1 MAGANDYFSYDY
13 TDKLNRADEALKRW
27 KKEQATAT
35 LRPALV
41 AAEGKTAEGE
51 AQDLALSKSLNVPS
65 AMVSAAPDFAR
76 QAQKF
81 NDIASNDILADWAQR
96 GTRNATFARDDTN
109 GLLRI
114 LDTLADASEKL
125 TREVV
130 PNAGRQLVHG
140 AADVNKSLV
149 GAAQGVAENT
159 LGTNNVVTQ
168 YLNGV
173 QRWIDYA
180 RPADVKADSWLGQL
194 GYDFIR
200 SAPQMFSQIG
210 TAVATGGTGSMAMM
224 AAQIAGGSY
233 ADLREQGVSP
243 ERALDSAIMNAGM
256 QAPLE
261 KLGLDKF
268 LGIFK
273 SQSVKDTV
281 MRFLGAAGAE
291 GLTEFVQ
298 KYPEFATNIW
308 GMAEKAFPEDTGEQ
322 LKYFAQQVTDRENLA
337 EATKEGVY
345 EGLIGAMWGGAGGAV
360 RLLSNQQARTRAQR
374 FAESLTELK
383 QVVDESKTG
392 QLSPDVMEDFLKSS
406 STTLGQNVVVPVKAL
421 LDIYD
426 SGVDISGAFDE
437 FSNIDGLRKLAEE
450 TPDADIPTT
459 PAALLAR
466 LDTEGVAK
474 VAEVLKE
481 TPNAPSVVELLS
493 MQEEDKQ
500 EEIDAVYA
508 DAGERAGR
516 RNAFQQEEARL
527 TREMTPHVGA
537 EAAEQYVKLM
547 SAQAKAFEY
556 SYGVSAVDLMRRRS
570 VEFVNAG
577 DESRLDSDPSRGF
590 RPIEGVDTLGQSVY
604 HGSPYDFDSFSLDH
618 LGKGEGA
625 QAHGWGLYFAQD
637 RGVSDGYKEA
647 GSRKYKTDGQ
657 VYKVEIP
664 EDDVLLDEQKNFAE
678 QPPAVQS
685 ALLELYKSFSED
697 KQAEFRSEA
706 RQLIRHDHE
715 EVRQRQAPL
724 WQAEIEAGYKEKS
737 LQAVALPVPE
747 GNSSFGGITKSRR
760 AYMQAL
766 DRLSDYYTAEEIE
779 RLKTDSAFYDSE
791 VKAAKQAH
799 KEASKALKD
808 FNTQEK
814 ESLERDRSVI
824 DGLSIEELLARQ
836 DGKFLY
842 TGLEIMAGSPQEASR
857 LLAEKGIKGI
867 TYDGNRDG
875 RCFVVFDDTA
885 VSILEKYYQ
894 TETENQRRRAEVEI
908 SKDKAI
914 IRLFKGSDLSSIA
927 HESAHIFLDDLL
939 NVAGAGDSIVLGNLT
954 KAVEKLGDKS
964 ETLQNLLAGEVDKE
978 SVRKALGEL
987 DQQIAEKEQYR
998 DMYKEDVKEGRKRI
1012 KEYESTDTH
1021 AEGEA
1026 YYISK
1031 TYDSVADYDQNLQGL
1046 RSAKAERKILVDALR
1061 QIEGRERAFD
1071 DVNIL
1076 CDFAEVPHLEEGLTD
1091 GQKVQ
1096 LQETAAKGF
1105 EQYLSEGKAPSKKL
1119 EGVFSRFFK
1128 WLKGLYASFRDYV
1141 GMPLTDEVRQVY
1153 DRMLSFEAESKT
1165 NPTLEAA
1172 FGQEEDFL
1180 LETELAEEDKKELDD
1195 MLAVAEGEAV
1205 GKKEIE
1211 REKKLKA
1218 AYKEFYKEALA
1229 ELDQDVL
1236 VSEVIF
1242 AYRTDASK
1250 HRGWR
1255 KWQDQKTGGWKNGVG
1270 SKGGGINRKDFDEY
1284 LGTGVTDTVI
1294 QLAPWLIN
1302 IHNKGASLEG
1312 IAQEWLYP
1320 EASARDSLIANEHG
1334 ETDWRATGLGYDLG
1348 QAIYDWLV
1356 ENGSSKEEAAKKIAW
1371 RRALE
1376 EVDGKGHTSIEY
1388 EEQLDD
1394 RFLASDDY
1402 GQYLE
1407 AVDVALASQNKEA
1420 NEKGELAY
1428 LRKKTKELEA
1438 EKADAQK
1445 KLVEARTKLEQAT
1458 AEFKEAKE
1466 GWRASRKA
1474 EKEAEAAVNKADKA
1488 AVKELKKELTAARN
1502 AAKKAQARLN
1512 RIAPKYNELSKTF
1525 TQVKNLA
1532 EKFAREVDE
1541 HRRKIWA
1548 LRQLESGVPSEQYFR
1563 EHARKELATAQVGK
1577 LNFGNYTQILR
1588 KSLSARNK
1596 AAKKGDFLKASTE
1609 MRRARYAFALLQEA
1623 RLAKKEIAK
1632 IPAMAKK
1639 MVKAKPGTY
1648 PGAQTEGVR
1657 KVAVAMGFVKDTGP
1671 IDAIADKLSLK
1682 ECVAAAIG
1690 NTDSVDVMPTFDEW
1704 LLQLQNPDD
1713 QLRAQGIPI
1722 DWNLLTVEEAR
1733 QVGNLVSFLLKSGRD
1748 QSRNIKASL
1757 QLRIDGIVESAVQS
1771 MSELETYYG
1780 KEVNSVAD
1788 KLNTSFTSIDTLE
1801 WQCRK
1806 ADAFQNVPGR
1816 KDSKEGV
1823 MEREILNPLREAMNK
1838 YQTRLQGTYKAILP
1852 HITQLMT
1859 SAQGW
1864 CKEYGRHGFFI
1875 RDEEGNRIEDI
1886 PEELKMNGAKGW
1898 TSEMVMALA
1907 FNLGN
1912 AGNRER
1918 LRNSFLKPDG
1928 SGGISYNT
1936 VSLLLGDDA
1945 AAVLF
1950 ELDDETKASILKK
1963 RPRRE
1968 GLLSAEDWKAVQG
1981 VWDVFGSQWEDT
1993 QKAHTKMYGFAP
2005 AGVDAA
2011 SFAVTVKGQR
2021 VNLAGGYYPIKYD
2034 RNVDSNAQM
2043 WSEKDEIME
2052 RSEGIAPV
2060 PAARKGHTMGR
2071 VSHTGRPLDLS
2082 VGFIDRCLVDSAR
2095 FIELGN
2101 VVRFAD
2107 KVTQDSRFA
2116 AEYTRA
2122 YGREDYRRIRPNLK
2136 GMVVDDGTPTGNLY
2150 RAAEKARQ
2158 HLTFFALAGNMKVAA
2173 IQMTAVFPAMG
2184 DIGISPVLKGLAQ
2197 LCTGGM
2203 GMVRDVWQASP
2214 YMERR
2219 FQNIDQDLARRATKF
2234 KPDSKMQLIR
2244 NGKIYNWDTVANIG
2258 MMPISIAD
2266 TIASTAIWLGAYH
2279 KKLAELQGHSSGWKV
2294 DTDSKFHSE
2303 AVQFADKTVAASNPD
2318 NDALSR
2324 SAFGR
2329 DKGIARLFNI
2339 FTGAT
2344 VKFAQRTRYAYQGW
2358 RKGEI
2363 SGKEFAKMEMYDLM
2377 FPSVAM
2383 VVMLGIAQGLFSG
2396 DDDDNEK
2403 LVALS
2408 ANTFLGQAAMLFPV
2422 WGNTMADLISCMI
2435 GTAPVRRGGL
2445 SSPID
2450 TPIQLAKDFVQGV
2463 TTWNTDK
2470 LLWSTLDVASFISRI
2485 PIGPVARRASKGLD
2499 QWEEGDGTPFSIFMP
2514 RSGK

>member
-13 TDKLNRADEALKRW
+13 TDKFNRADEALKRY
-27 KKEQATAT
+27 KKEQATAN
-35 LRPALV
+35 LRPALL

-51 AQDLALSKSLNVPS
+51 AEALSLSKSLNVP
-65 AMVSAAPDFAR
+65 AEVASAAPEYAR
-76 QAQKF
+76 QAQQF
-81 NDIASNDILADWAQR
+81 NDIANNDILADWAQR

-109 GLLRI
+109 ALLGVLDYLGGL
-114 LDTLADASEKL
+114 SEKL

-130 PNAGRQLVHG
+130 PNVGKQLVHG
-140 AADVNKSLV
+140 AADVNSSLV
-149 GAAQGVAENT
+149 GAVQGVAENT

-168 YLNGV
+168 YLDGV
-173 QRWIDYA
+173 QRWINWA
-180 RPADVKADSWLGQL
+180 RPEAVKADSWIGQL

-200 SAPQMFSQIG
+200 SAPQMGSQIG
-210 TAVATGGTGSMAMM
+210 AFVSTGGVGSTAMM
-224 AAQIAGGSY
+224 AAQIAGGTY
-233 ADLREQGVSP
+233 KDLRDQGVSP
-243 ERALDSAIMNAGM
+243 QRALDSAIMNAGM

-261 KLGLDKF
+261 NLGLDRF
-268 LGIFK
+268 LKIFK
-273 SQSVKDTV
+273 SQSLKDTA
-281 MRFLGAAGAE
+281 MRILGAAGTE

-298 KYPEFATNIW
+298 KYPEFASNIW
-308 GMAEKAFPEDTGEQ
+308 GMAETAFPEDAEGQ
-322 LKYFAQQVTDRENLA
+322 LKYFAQQVTDRKNLA

-360 RLLSNQQARTRAQR
+360 RLLSNQQARARAQN
-374 FAESLTELK
+374 FADALVELK
-383 QVVDESKTG
+383 QTVDATKTE
-392 QLSPDVMEDFLKSS
+392 QLSPEVMEDFLTSA
-406 STTLGQNVVVPVKAL
+406 STTLGQTVTVPAKAL
-421 LDIYD
+421 VDIYD
-426 SGVDISGAFDE
+426 SGVDVTEAFDD
-437 FSNIDGLRKLAEE
+437 SGNIDDLRKLAEE
-450 TPDADIPTT
+450 APDAPILTT

-466 LDTEGVAK
+466 LDTEGVTK

-508 DAGERAGR
+508 DANERAGK

-537 EAAEQYVKLM
+537 EAAQQYVKLM

-577 DESRLDSDPSRGF
+577 DESRLDSDPNRGF

-604 HGSPYDFDSFSLDH
+604 HGSPYDFDSFSLDY

-678 QPPAVQS
+678 QSPAVQS

-706 RQLIRHDHE
+706 RQLIQHDHE

-814 ESLERDRSVI
+814 ETLERDRSVI

-875 RCFVVFDDTA
+875 RCFVVFDDNA

-894 TETENQRRRAEVEI
+894 TETEKQRRRAEVEI

-939 NVAGAGDSIVLGNLT
+939 NVASAGDSIVLGNLT
-954 KAVEKLGDKS
+954 NAANKLESKS
-964 ETLQNLLAGEVDKE
+964 EVFENFLKGELTKENIRSALTEIEQTVEDATKYRNDNKKYITGVRKELKELDSKPVHGENDAYRGHILAIQVQEYEDNSRLLA
-978 SVRKALGEL
+978 
-987 DQQIAEKEQYR
+987 
-998 DMYKEDVKEGRKRI
+998 
-1012 KEYESTDTH
+1012 
-1021 AEGEA
+1021 
-1026 YYISK
+1026 
-1031 TYDSVADYDQNLQGL
+1031 
-1046 RSAKAERKILVDALR
+1046 SAKAEKKILADALR
-1061 QIEGRERAFD
+1061 QIEGRERAFN

-1091 GQKVQ
+1091 EQKVQ
-1096 LQETAAKGF
+1096 LQETTAKGF
-1105 EQYLSEGKAPSKKL
+1105 EQYLSEGKAPNKQL

-1141 GMPLTDEVRQVY
+1141 GMPLTDNVRQVY
-1153 DRMLSFEAESKT
+1153 DRMLSFEAEAKT

-1180 LETELAEEDKKELDD
+1180 LETDISEEDRQELEDQLSVVNATVIDNRQKEY
-1195 MLAVAEGEAV
+1195 M
-1205 GKKEIE
+1205 
-1211 REKKLKA
+1211 KA
-1218 AYKEFYKEALA
+1218 WKRFYKEALA
-1229 ELDQDVL
+1229 ETRTELEVLDPDGFCAFYHNKFNEKDVAWYFGDKYARKL
-1236 VSEVIF
+1236 SFAHPDRIDHWNRQKRNLDTECSEFMGRDVDPIEAYQRVIDLWGQ
-1242 AYRTDASK
+1242 Y
-1250 HRGWR
+1250 GN
-1255 KWQDQKTGGWKNGVG
+1255 WKNMIRE
-1270 SKGGGINRKDFDEY
+1270 KAKELAHKKTDEF
-1284 LGTGVTDTVI
+1284 LQSQG
-1294 QLAPWLIN
+1294 
-1302 IHNKGASLEG
+1302 
-1312 IAQEWLYP
+1312 LYK
-1320 EASARDSLIANEHG
+1320 ESDSDSAYTRDSEDNWYSPDNVMWHKHEEWQTPTEENFIAG
-1334 ETDWRATGLGYDLG
+1334 
-1348 QAIYDWLV
+1348 
-1356 ENGSSKEEAAKKIAW
+1356 
-1371 RRALE
+1371 
-1376 EVDGKGHTSIEY
+1376 
-1388 EEQLDD
+1388 
-1394 RFLASDDY
+1394 DDY
-1402 GQYLE
+1402 GAYLE
-1407 AVDVALASQNKEA
+1407 AVDVALSSQDKES
-1420 NEKGELAY
+1420 NEKGELIH
-1428 LRKKTKELEA
+1428 LREKTKELEA

-1445 KLVEARTKLEQAT
+1445 KLVEARGKLEEVSNDYKAAKEELKT
-1458 AEFKEAKE
+1458 AKKEAK
-1466 GWRASRKA
+1466 AS
-1474 EKEAEAAVNKADKA
+1474 EAAVKKAGNA
-1488 AVKELKKELTAARN
+1488 ASKELKKQLTAARN
-1502 AAKKAQARLN
+1502 KAKKAKARLDKL
-1512 RIAPKYNELSKTF
+1512 APQYAALGKKF
-1525 TQVKNLA
+1525 TEIKNLA
-1532 EKFAREVDE
+1532 EKFAKEVDE
-1541 HRRKIWA
+1541 HRKKYWT
-1548 LRQLESGVPSEQYFR
+1548 LRQLEGDVPTEKSFR
-1563 EHARKELATAQVGK
+1563 EMARKEIARTPISK

-1588 KSLSARNK
+1588 RSLSARNK
-1596 AAKKGDFLKASTE
+1596 AAKLGDFLKASKE

-1623 RLAKKEIAK
+1623 RLAKKEITRIKSIAD
-1632 IPAMAKK
+1632 K
-1639 MVKAKPGTY
+1639 MMKAKPGTY
-1648 PGAQTEGVR
+1648 PGVQTEAVR
-1657 KVAVAMGFVKDTGP
+1657 KIAVAMNFIKDKGP
-1671 IDAIADKLSLK
+1671 IDAIADKKTLK
-1682 ECVAAAIG
+1682 ELVDIAIG
-1690 NTDSVDVMPTFDEW
+1690 NADCIDVMPTFDEW
-1704 LLQLQNPDD
+1704 VLELQNPDD
-1713 QLRAQGIPI
+1713 KLRAQGIPI
-1722 DWNLLTVEEAR
+1722 DWNLLSFEEAT
-1733 QVGNLVSFLLKSGRD
+1733 QVGNLLSFLLKSGRD
-1748 QSRNIKASL
+1748 QSKNNKASL
-1757 QLRIDGIVESAVQS
+1757 QAKVDALVAEAVKN
-1771 MSELETYYG
+1771 MSGMETYYAG
-1780 KEVNSVAD
+1780 EKNSVKD
-1788 KLNTSFTSIDTLE
+1788 NLNNAFTSIDTLE

-1806 ADAFQNVPGR
+1806 ADGFQNVPGR
-1816 KDSKEGV
+1816 KDSKEGI

-1838 YQTRLQGTYKAILP
+1838 YQERLQSTYHAILP
-1852 HITQLMT
+1852 HITQLMS
-1859 SAQGW
+1859 SAQEW
-1864 CKEYGRHGFFI
+1864 CKQYGRHGFFI
-1875 RDEEGNRIEDI
+1875 VDEAGKRIDI
-1886 PEELKMNGAKGW
+1886 PDVLKRNGHKGW

-1918 LRNSFLKPDG
+1918 LRNSFTNPDG
-1928 SGGISYNT
+1928 TGGISYDT
-1936 VSLLLGDDA
+1936 FSLLLGDDA

-1950 ELDDETKASILKK
+1950 ELDDKAKADILRK

-1968 GLLSAEDWKAVQG
+1968 GILSAKDWKAVQG
-1981 VWDVFGSQWEDT
+1981 VWDVFDSQWGDT
-1993 QKAHTKMYGFAP
+1993 QRAHAKMYGFAP
-2005 AGVDAA
+2005 AGVEAA
-2011 SFAVTVKGQR
+2011 PFTVTIKGQK
-2021 VNLAGGYYPIKYD
+2021 VKLLGGYYPIKYD
-2034 RNVDSNAQM
+2034 RDIDPKAEM

-2060 PAARKGHTMGR
+2060 PAARKGHTMAR

-2082 VGFIDRCLVDSAR
+2082 VSFINRSLVDSAR

-2101 VVRFAD
+2101 IVRFAD
-2107 KVTQDSRFA
+2107 KVMQDGTFA
-2116 AEYTRA
+2116 AEYTRV
-2122 YGREDYRRIRPNLK
+2122 YGKDDYRRIRPNLK
-2136 GMVVDDGTPTGNLY
+2136 GIVVDDGTPTGKLY
-2150 RAAEKARQ
+2150 SFAEKVRQ
-2158 HLTFFALAGNMKVAA
+2158 HLTFFALAGNLKVAA
-2173 IQMTAVFPAMG
+2173 IQMTAIFPAMG
-2184 DIGISPVLKGLAQ
+2184 DIGIMPVLKGMAQ

-2203 GMVRDVWQASP
+2203 GLVRNVWEASP
-2214 YMERR
+2214 FMKRR
-2219 FQNIDQDLARRATKF
+2219 FQNIDQDLARKATKF
-2234 KPDSKMQLIR
+2234 RPDAKMQIIKG
-2244 NGKIYNWDTVANIG
+2244 GKIYTWDDVANIG

-2266 TIASTAIWLGAYH
+2266 TIASTGIWLGAYH
-2279 KKLAELQGHSSGWKV
+2279 KKLAELQSKSSGWKL
-2294 DTDSKFHSE
+2294 DTESKYHDE
-2303 AVQFADKTVAASNPD
+2303 AVQYADKTVAASNPD

-2329 DKGIARLFNI
+2329 DKTITRLFNI

-2344 VKFAQRTRYAYQGW
+2344 VKFAQRTKYMYQGW
-2358 RKGEI
+2358 RKGEV
-2363 SGKEFAKMEMYDLM
+2363 SGWELARMELYDLM

-2383 VVMLGIAQGLFSG
+2383 VVMLGMAQGLFSG
-2396 DDDDNEK
+2396 DDEDNESLLK
-2403 LVALS
+2403 LLV
-2408 ANTFLGQAAMLFPV
+2408 NTTLGQAAMLVPV
-2422 WGNTMADLISCMI
+2422 WGNTMADLISGAI

-2450 TPIQLAKDFVQGV
+2450 TPIQLAKNFVQGV
-2463 TTWNTDK
+2463 GEWDPKK
-2470 LLWSTLDVASFISRI
+2470 LLWSTLDIGSFLTRI
-2485 PIGPVARRASKGLD
+2485 PVSPVAKRASKGIE
-2499 QWEEGDGTPFSIFMP
+2499 QIEEGEGTPFSIFMP